1 MISGNVI
8 NEILYVCVS
17 VYVFVFV
24 CLGRNDLF
32 LRWRLLHISC
42 KNASIDCESNGQCR
56 TRRNI
61 NVFRKRCKNR
71 ESSSWGQKSVCD
83 NVFIMMTIWQ
93 FGCKDNSKNACGDDG
108 SDDVDGGDDVDI
120 PLDSACN
127 ALYVFPDKTLRAQSE
142 NQSPRWCYQTK
153 EKKYFSDRK
162 SEGKKFG
169 QKTYHQGFI
178 LLRKK
183 RCR

>member
-1 MISGNVI
+1 MW
-8 NEILYVCVS
+8 VCK
-17 VYVFVFV
+17 
-24 CLGRNDLF
+24 CLCLCVWGRGGDDLF

-56 TRRNI
+56 ARRKI
-61 NVFRKRCKNR
+61 NVFQKKCKNR

-153 EKKYFSDRK
+153 EKRYFFRLKIWREKIRAENISSRLYTL
-162 SEGKKFG
+162 EAKKM
-169 QKTYHQGFI
+169 
-178 LLRKK
+178 
-183 RCR
+183 

>member
-1 MISGNVI
+1 MW
-8 NEILYVCVS
+8 VCK
-17 VYVFVFV
+17 
-24 CLGRNDLF
+24 CLCLCVWGRGGDDLF

-56 TRRNI
+56 ARRNI
-61 NVFRKRCKNR
+61 NVFQKKCKNH

-153 EKKYFSDRK
+153 EKKYFSDWK